1 MFSLDTNA
9 TLDLLNFGYYADT
22 KVNVSLPITLNRGQ
36 CIIIAEDT
44 GNRVAIMD
52 YIDAHVPLGPL

>member
-22 KVNVSLPITLNRGQ
+22 KVNVSLPITLKGGQ
-36 CIIIAEDT
+36 CIIIAEYT
-44 GNRVAIMD
+44 KNRVAIMD
-52 YIDAHVPLGPL
+52 YIKVHIPLNPL

>member
-1 MFSLDTNA
+1 VFSLDINA

-22 KVNVSLPITLNRGQ
+22 KTDVSLPITLKRGQ

-44 GNRVAIMD
+44 RNRVAIMD
-52 YIDAHVPLGPL
+52 YIKIYVPLDPL